1 MLNPD
6 SKILQKIKKLL
17 ALAKGNANA
26 HERERAMEA
35 AHKLLKEHNLEMS
48 TVEAVGNEVQG
59 GVFDKIK
66 IEPWVEAVFT
76 AAGILYF
83 TSVIK
88 QGRRNKHGRYVYHPF
103 IVGRPENI
111 AVTCEMAAFFCH
123 SIKAEAKRVFRDAQS
138 IRSFKVGAGMML
150 LCRAKQVRE
159 AERRKAKEAANREA
173 MRSFFNQEPTS
184 TALACIHD
192 KRENENEAFL
202 KDKGVAE
209 ARRSRLG
216 KTDAFASQVG
226 AAYAMNLSLAPIAQ
240 KRLESK
246 EDSYVD

>member
-6 SKILQKIKKLL
+6 SKVLQKIKKLL
-17 ALAKGNANA
+17 ALSKGNANA

-48 TVEAVGNEVQG
+48 AVEAVGNEVQG
-59 GVFDKIK
+59 SVFDKIK

-88 QGRRNKHGRYVYHPF
+88 QGTRKGRSGRYVYHPY
-103 IVGRPENI
+103 IIGRPENI

-123 SIKAEAKRVFRDAQS
+123 SIKAEAKRLFTDARS
-138 IRSFKVGAGMML
+138 IRSFKVGAGMTL
-150 LCRAKQVRE
+150 LIRAKQVRE
-159 AERRKAKEAANREA
+159 AERRKAKEEAARNA
-173 MRSFFNQEPTS
+173 MRDFLYQQTS

-192 KRENENEAFL
+192 KREDENERFL
-202 KDKGVAE
+202 QDRNVGE
-209 ARRSRLG
+209 SRRAKMGELDG
-216 KTDAFASQVG
+216 FATQCG
-226 AAYAMNLSLAPIAQ
+226 AAYARSISLAPIAQ
-240 KRLESK
+240 KRLETK
-246 EDSYVD
+246 EDGYAS